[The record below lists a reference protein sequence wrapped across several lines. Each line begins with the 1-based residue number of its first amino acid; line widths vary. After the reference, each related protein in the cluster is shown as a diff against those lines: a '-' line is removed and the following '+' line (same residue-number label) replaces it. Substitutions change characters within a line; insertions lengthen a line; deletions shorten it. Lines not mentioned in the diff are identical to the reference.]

1 MILKKEVSTLSRS
14 ELLYLNRFLKKTCQE
29 IIGHTNP
36 DIRTFNKD
44 NNNFLGL
51 YDPEYHRI
59 CIYRNNLKTIND
71 YVKVFIHE
79 WTHSLQKKLEKYYLA
94 MEFKWGYRNNPFE
107 VEARENEK
115 IYKSIVWKIVKLRL
129 REVNL

>member
-59 CIYRNNLKTIND
+59 CIYRNNLKTIDD

-129 REVNL
+129 QGVEL

>member
-29 IIGHTNP
+29 IIGYTNP
-36 DIRTFNKD
+36 DIRTFKD
-44 NNNFLGL
+44 SISFLGL
-51 YDPEYHRI
+51 YDPKYHKI
-59 CIYRNNLKTIND
+59 YIYRNNLKTIDD

-94 MEFKWGYRNNPFE
+94 MNLKWGYKDNPYE
-107 VEARENEK
+107 IEARKNEE
-115 IYKSIVWKIVKLRL
+115 IYKSTVWKIVKLRL
-129 REVNL
+129 KEVEL

>member
-29 IIGHTNP
+29 IIGNTNP
-36 DIRTFNKD
+36 DIRTFNTD
-44 NNNFLGL
+44 NNKFLGF
-51 YDPEYHRI
+51 YDPKYHRI
-59 CIYRNNLKTIND
+59 HIYRNNLKTVDD

-94 MEFKWGYRNNPFE
+94 MNLKWGYKDNPFE

-129 REVNL
+129 REVGL